1 MIIINWM
8 YNSPTGPNVFYVSQ
22 GVIMNISDVKS
33 FFIGVLLTSI
43 FFLTIGADEI
53 ASVNGNLGDITV
65 NSITI
70 NDDGHGGFI
79 TAYNQDKK
87 RTLYLGTGKDENGY
101 VQTYNKYEE
110 PTAYIGSNREMDG
123 VIVLND
129 RYGALGYTRSGKK

>member
-1 MIIINWM
+1 MAM
-8 YNSPTGPNVFYVSQ
+8 KHY
-22 GVIMNISDVKS
+22 DLKS
-33 FFIGVLLTSI
+33 FLIGVLSTTI
-43 FFLTIGADEI
+43 VFITIGADEVEQI
-53 ASVNGNLGDITV
+53 DGNLGDITV

-70 NDDGHGGFI
+70 KDDGHGGFI
-79 TAYNQDKK
+79 TAYNQDQK

-110 PTAYIGSNREMDG
+110 PTTYIGSNRDMDG